1 MMEIYT
7 MNFELNIN
15 LNEHVEC
22 ELTPHGLEVFT
33 EMNGEFKRKRF
44 NFVTVQ
50 LHELIRVFGAH
61 MGNGDQVIAHN
72 RITIIGNS
80 QSL

>member
-1 MMEIYT
+1 

-22 ELTPHGLEVFT
+22 ELTEHGLKVFS
-33 EMNGEFKRKRF
+33 EMNGELQTKRF
-44 NFVTVQ
+44 NFIAVQ
-50 LHELIRVFGAH
+50 LHELIRVFGSH
-61 MGNGDQVIAHN
+61 MGSGDQVIAHN
-72 RITIIGNS
+72 RITIIGNA